1 MELVCVTSQLTVD
14 NFFLDFQT
22 VTVSYSCNSI
32 KILVDTIVRET
43 QILEPLGAVNL
54 ADTEWVASI
63 A

>member
-14 NFFLDFQT
+14 NFSLDFQT

-32 KILVDTIVRET
+32 KILVDTMVRET
-43 QILEPLGAVNL
+43 QILEPLGAINL